1 LHELR
6 ELDAYS
12 EGSDGDEAYLD
23 VSETSLIKQ
32 CKEMIQAAEMNTL
45 PDGSKPH
52 LIYRLTRLT
61 GDETQDYRIQSTFH
75 QISRMGVE
83 IRYGEPVPPPK
94 LELDIPSNKRL
105 LLPTMNLNLDLSLLI
120 AMISD
125 ITHAPLP
132 SSEGEADRRFRPLDV
147 RKQVQMK
154 SSPDT
159 HRPVSAE
166 EAGAEIHSRAL
177 AAQLKQEMRC
187 GLVERLEEVLSS
199 VASATSTNLRFWATL
214 EAIQKCRDIVDK
226 IGGPSETARCEA
238 MFASLGSLCSP
249 GFWSG
254 SRHDGALQILSRF
267 EIHTLDA
274 SFVPQKVDSSS
285 FSSRL
290 LTTCSRLLDESCD
303 VTKVNASVEDGQ
315 AVVKMKVPS
324 PHTIRSMLEGTRR
337 GMTTI
342 TANRLSVRQI
352 VRNMGGFH
360 GLFDRDT
367 AASFLIVEP
376 KTLAERKRLDD
387 FERKETRPAT
397 FWVLDPRSLAES
409 LGHL

>member
-1 LHELR
+1 
-6 ELDAYS
+6 
-12 EGSDGDEAYLD
+12 
-23 VSETSLIKQ
+23 
-32 CKEMIQAAEMNTL
+32 
-45 PDGSKPH
+45 
-52 LIYRLTRLT
+52 
-61 GDETQDYRIQSTFH
+61 
-75 QISRMGVE
+75 
-83 IRYGEPVPPPK
+83 
-94 LELDIPSNKRL
+94 
-105 LLPTMNLNLDLSLLI
+105 
-120 AMISD
+120 
-125 ITHAPLP
+125 
-132 SSEGEADRRFRPLDV
+132 
-147 RKQVQMK
+147 
-154 SSPDT
+154 
-159 HRPVSAE
+159 
-166 EAGAEIHSRAL
+166 
-177 AAQLKQEMRC
+177 
-187 GLVERLEEVLSS
+187 
-199 VASATSTNLRFWATL
+199 
-214 EAIQKCRDIVDK
+214 
-226 IGGPSETARCEA
+226 
-238 MFASLGSLCSP
+238 
-249 GFWSG
+249 
-254 SRHDGALQILSRF
+254 
-267 EIHTLDA
+267 LDA